1 MNSLAQSSYDPA
13 ERRSERRRSLAASA
27 AILALSFH
35 AAGPAFAAEAGDIF
49 ADLTPLAANDMDRMR
64 GGFKVGG
71 YDINIGVTVR
81 TAIDGVVEVTSN
93 FSIDRPGALQNLST
107 QISEAA
113 QTAVDAATD
122 AAKIAVAVAAAA
134 TDQALADAKKQVA
147 DATASIPALKAAAPP
162 PPSSPSAAAD
172 IPALPSPQPSAT
184 SATAPKMT
192 VEVMTSVIKDT
203 VDKITHTVAVQNAPS
218 AVQNVPAPVGEAP
231 APQDPPTADVP
242 QQTPAPATT
251 LPPTIPVSIPDMAE
265 IVHTNG
271 SDGHLSVINN
281 SLNNVSIR
289 QSVDVDLAVQN
300 FHQVQNLTSIQR
312 SMTAIARHIG
322 VLSLRH

>member
-1 MNSLAQSSYDPA
+1 
-13 ERRSERRRSLAASA
+13 
-27 AILALSFH
+27 
-35 AAGPAFAAEAGDIF
+35 
-49 ADLTPLAANDMDRMR
+49 
-64 GGFKVGG
+64 
-71 YDINIGVTVR
+71 
-81 TAIDGVVEVTSN
+81 
-93 FSIDRPGALQNLST
+93 
-107 QISEAA
+107 
-113 QTAVDAATD
+113 
-122 AAKIAVAVAAAA
+122 
-134 TDQALADAKKQVA
+134 
-147 DATASIPALKAAAPP
+147 
-162 PPSSPSAAAD
+162 
-172 IPALPSPQPSAT
+172 
-184 SATAPKMT
+184 
-192 VEVMTSVIKDT
+192 
-203 VDKITHTVAVQNAPS
+203 AVQNAPS

-300 FHQVQNLTSIQR
+300 FHQLQNLTSIQR